1 MVWAVSLSTAKLIPR
16 SLTPAAGPDG
26 IRSLTVVGI
35 PVRTLEQSE
44 LYPHTSVKRKAIP
57 QDISK
62 RTSYH

>member
-1 MVWAVSLSTAKLIPR
+1 MKLIPH
-16 SLTPAAGPDG
+16 SLTPAIRMHG

-35 PVRTLEQSE
+35 QVWTLEQSV
-44 LYPHTSVKRKAIP
+44 LYAHDLIKRKAIP